1 MENYDYLNDPEYSSN
16 PVDYFED
23 LVNELNTY
31 Y

>member
-16 PVDYFED
+16 PEDYFD
-23 LVNELNTY
+23 ALVKELNKY